1 MTQAVLSRCLGPGS
15 RLPPC
20 SSCRRQHVS
29 PCSGHGHLSSLRLLV
44 GTSGLSTPTAQA
56 SQFHAPAEQ
65 ACEPVRVTLRT
76 SAEDSGAK
84 DFLLCDCPHPQREA
98 CSPRYPLGA
107 PAFPKDAADH
117 GEEGTEPRE
126 ETGLVTAVSSRG
138 KPPCGRL
145 CYLAH
150 TFLFLCKP
158 SSVRG
163 PVSCN

>member
-29 PCSGHGHLSSLRLLV
+29 PCSGHRHLSSLRLLV
-44 GTSGLSTPTAQA
+44 GLQDFQLRQPRQA
-56 SQFHAPAEQ
+56 SFMHLQDGHVNPS
-65 ACEPVRVTLRT
+65 VTLRT
-76 SAEDSGAK
+76 SAEDSGAQ
-84 DFLLCDCPHPQREA
+84 DFLLCDCLHPQREA

-126 ETGLVTAVSSRG
+126 ETGPVTAVSSRG
-138 KPPCGRL
+138 KPPRGRL
-145 CYLAH
+145 CYLAC

-163 PVSCN
+163 SVSCN